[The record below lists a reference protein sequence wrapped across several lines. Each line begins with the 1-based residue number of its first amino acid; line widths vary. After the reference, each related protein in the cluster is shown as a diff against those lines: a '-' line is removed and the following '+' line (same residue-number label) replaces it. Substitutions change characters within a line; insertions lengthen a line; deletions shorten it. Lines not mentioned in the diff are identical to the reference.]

1 MSSARLTRPV
11 ETNEPG
17 SPADADDLSRL
28 RSLLLADDRM
38 QLDARTA
45 ALEDALA
52 QAVTKDAFAERLT
65 DELARALKRAE
76 RNDPKAIARAISP
89 AVVQSI
95 RREIVNSREDMVE
108 ALYPITGR
116 MVRAA
121 VRDAF
126 SNLIAD
132 LNRRLDALTS
142 PALLKAHAK
151 SIIFRKPASSFLIAD
166 SRADLRLERG
176 LLIDRQT
183 GSLVH
188 AWHADALSERANE
201 SALVS
206 SMFAAISTFTA
217 ENYDG
222 PDAELRT
229 LDLNGRQVALRHS
242 ARHVLVVE
250 HIGTMQSETAA
261 HIDMCFEQIVESVD
275 DNEAL
280 AAIPLLADPHHA
292 THADRRPVNRRSP
305 AKFLFAALALIGFG
319 LLAWHVWDRVW
330 FAGKTELVTQSV
342 AEQAPFHAPD
352 VQAHRLERTINVR
365 GLVPPGFSLQAVAEQ
380 LAQAGVTLNNT
391 TQPVA
396 GATDLSDAR
405 RDAAQQLSLLTDELE
420 TLKSTIVQQN
430 ESFNGRLS
438 TGLTNVT
445 NQITAEIGSVQAE
458 QAALAARIEG
468 LASGVDTVR
477 TQFAQQADTLVKQ
490 DALADQQASAV
501 DELATLL
508 DRQAESIARLSVTID
523 QQRQALVALGQQ
535 ATGTGDQLGE
545 FAAQVQAQL
554 DTQQAAA
561 STSQRTIAALQEQMQ
576 RLTAV
581 QRQAATDI
589 IEATRIRFADE
600 SEPEEPALLAT
611 QIAQVVSLAQTHDFD
626 LIVQGYSD
634 QTGTDPINER
644 ISVARAE
651 AIVAQ
656 FVQAGFP
663 AQRLRAE
670 GLGAV
675 ADTDGNIA
683 RQVRLRVVERDR

>member
-1 MSSARLTRPV
+1 MSATRLTRPV
-11 ETNEPG
+11 ETNEPV
-17 SPADADDLSRL
+17 SPTDGDDLNRL
-28 RSLLLADDRM
+28 RSLLLADDRV

-45 ALEDALA
+45 ALENALA
-52 QAVTKDAFAERLT
+52 QAVTKDSFAERLT
-65 DELARALKRAE
+65 DELAKALKRAE

-121 VRDAF
+121 VRDAL
-126 SNLIAD
+126 SNLIGD
-132 LNRRLDALTS
+132 LNKRLDALTS

-151 SIIFRKPASSFLIAD
+151 SIVFRKPASSFLIAE
-166 SRADLRLERG
+166 SRNDLKLERG

-188 AWHADALSERANE
+188 AWQSDTLSGQSEE

-242 ARHVLVVE
+242 ARHVLVIE
-250 HIGTMQSETAA
+250 HTGAMQSETTA

-275 DNEAL
+275 DDEAL
-280 AAIPLLADPHHA
+280 AAIPLLADQHQA
-292 THADRRPVNRRSP
+292 TQANRRNLDQRSP
-305 AKFLFAALALIGFG
+305 AKLFFAALALIVFG

-330 FAGKTELVTQSV
+330 FAGKTELVVQSV

-352 VQAHRLERTINVR
+352 VQAQRIDRTITVR
-365 GLVPPGFSLQAVAEQ
+365 GLVPPGFSLLAVTEQ
-380 LAQAGVTLNNT
+380 LAQAGVTLNNK

-405 RDAAQQLSLLTDELE
+405 RDAAQQLSLLTNELE
-420 TLKSTIVQQN
+420 ALKSTILQQN
-430 ESFNGRLS
+430 EDFNARLGA
-438 TGLTNVT
+438 GLTGIAD
-445 NQITAEIGSVQAE
+445 QLTAEISTVRSE
-458 QAALAARIEG
+458 QAALATRIDG
-468 LASGVDTVR
+468 LTSGVDTLR
-477 TQFAQQADTLVKQ
+477 TRFAAQADVLVKQ
-490 DALADQQASAV
+490 DGLASEQASAM
-501 DELATLL
+501 DRFATLL
-508 DRQAESIARLSVTID
+508 EQQAATLD
-523 QQRQALVALGQQ
+523 QQRQALAVLDQQ

-545 FAAQVQAQL
+545 FTAQVQAQL
-554 DTQQAAA
+554 DAQQAAA
-561 STSQRTIAALQEQMQ
+561 STSQRTMETLQEQVR
-576 RLTAV
+576 RLTAA
-581 QRQAATDI
+581 QKRAATDT

-600 SEPEEPALLAT
+600 SEPEEPTLVAT

-626 LIVQGYSD
+626 LLVQGYSD

-644 ISVARAE
+644 ISLARAE
-651 AIVAQ
+651 TIVLQ
-656 FVQAGFP
+656 LVQAGFP
-663 AQRLRAE
+663 PQRLRAQ

-675 ADTDGNIA
+675 ADADGNIA